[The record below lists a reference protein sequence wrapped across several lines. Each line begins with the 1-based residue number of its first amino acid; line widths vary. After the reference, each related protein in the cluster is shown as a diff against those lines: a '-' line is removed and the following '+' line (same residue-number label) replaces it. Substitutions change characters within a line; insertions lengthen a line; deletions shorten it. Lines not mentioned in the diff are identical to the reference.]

1 MSNEQPTKIEL
12 SVMFKSI
19 ASKYEDVVTMVPLT
33 KMDSSILHK
42 LFNDVMN
49 AIVTMVI
56 MTRFL

>member
-49 AIVTMVI
+49 AIMTMVI